1 MAQAI
6 PKGGPERETFQKFFE
21 CWLVQQDQLL
31 QELISASKSHHPNPN
46 NNRATTT
53 ESNTE
58 SSMTEST
65 QLRSLIDRVIEH
77 YENYYRAKSRWAKED
92 VLAMLSPSWRST
104 LEDAFLWIGG
114 WRPSMAFHLLYSKSG
129 LQLEAIFD
137 ELIRGLRTGDLADLS
152 PSQLN
157 RVDELQR
164 TTIRNEKDVTEK
176 MAKVQETLA
185 DTSMVE
191 LSHAVSDMRRGG
203 DADVEE
209 ERVESVLGPKEEG
222 LEEVL
227 HSADVL
233 RLRTLKSVVEIL
245 TPIQAVHYLIAA
257 AELHLRFHEWGKKK
271 DAKIHDYHRQDPSPS
286 EQDPPRH

>member
-6 PKGGPERETFQKFFE
+6 PKGCPERETFQKFFE
-21 CWLVQQDQLL
+21 CCLVKQDQLL

-129 LQLEAIFD
+129 LQFEAMFD
-137 ELIRGLRTGDLADLS
+137 ELIRGLSTGDLADLS

-176 MAKVQETLA
+176 MAKVQETVA
-185 DTSMVE
+185 GHVDGG
-191 LSHAVSDMRRGG
+191 AVARRGG
-203 DADVEE
+203 AGGGAP
-209 ERVESVLGPKEEG
+209 LGG
-222 LEEVL
+222 
-227 HSADVL
+227 DL

-257 AELHLRFHEWGKKK
+257 AELHLRFHEWWEEEGRQ
-271 DAKIHDYHRQDPSPS
+271 IHDSTTTTVRHPSTTS
-286 EQDPPRH
+286 DDTDPPRH